1 MGLGIGQHFKAELL
15 TRATRKGEYGDTQ
28 RQQEAG
34 IRGERKPMWDEESEF
49 TQIKKERYIWLRLS
63 YYSYR
68 WVQVFRRP
76 FQTII
81 IPSEKASMAHDTR
94 VERALK
100 VPVSTWL
107 DTQVLA

>member
-1 MGLGIGQHFKAELL
+1 M
-15 TRATRKGEYGDTQ
+15 RAARMAPSLACAGYKTRKGEYGDTQ

-49 TQIKKERYIWLRLS
+49 TQIKKERYIWLRLN

-76 FQTII
+76 FQTV
-81 IPSEKASMAHDTR
+81 IPSEKASMARYPGRESSNSSIETI
-94 VERALK
+94 K
-100 VPVSTWL
+100 
-107 DTQVLA
+107 